1 MSRLRQREELK
12 QLESLHAR
20 LVGKISGLEV
30 QQNETKKE
38 LSTLKQ
44 ELNSVNQKIRA
55 LKHQS
60 ELIMSEHAILRY
72 VERVLKIDLDSLVTS
87 VVEDSDLLRQ
97 VETLGNGTYPMKNG
111 DYKVVVKNNVII
123 TVVGKDS

>member
-44 ELNSVNQKIRA
+44 ELNSVNQKISA

-87 VVEDSDLLRQ
+87 IVEDSDLLLQ
-97 VETLGNGTYPMKNG
+97 IETLGNGTYPMKNG

>member
-87 VVEDSDLLRQ
+87 IVEDSDLLRQ
-97 VETLGNGTYPMKNG
+97 IETLGNGTYPMKNG